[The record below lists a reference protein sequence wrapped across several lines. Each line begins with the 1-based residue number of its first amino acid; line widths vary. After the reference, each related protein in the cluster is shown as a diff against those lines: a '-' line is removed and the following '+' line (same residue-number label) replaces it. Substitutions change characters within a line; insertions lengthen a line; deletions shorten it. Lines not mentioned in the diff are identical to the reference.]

1 MNVAR
6 RMYRQMKRLRHRW
19 HLWRYGERMR
29 ERLRPHAPDYAAYLE
44 TQLQRTIRKN
54 DNRLQP
60 RTVYLVDKLAELV
73 DLREKEVLCIGCR
86 NHAELKYIAGKGAK
100 KVTGIDLFSSH
111 PDILVMDMHQMTF
124 PDNSFDIVYSSHSL
138 EHALDPK
145 VVVEEF
151 QRVCRSPGFMVIE
164 VPVLFDPTKTGAD
177 LVDFKSNKKILKLF
191 PMNDT
196 KVLFAED
203 VKSSGKGSDVARVI
217 LQIKID

>member
-111 PDILVMDMHQMTF
+111 PDILVMDMHQMT
-124 PDNSFDIVYSSHSL
+124 
-138 EHALDPK
+138 
-145 VVVEEF
+145 
-151 QRVCRSPGFMVIE
+151 
-164 VPVLFDPTKTGAD
+164 
-177 LVDFKSNKKILKLF
+177 
-191 PMNDT
+191 
-196 KVLFAED
+196 
-203 VKSSGKGSDVARVI
+203 
-217 LQIKID
+217 